1 MRGSPVSPL
10 VKICGL
16 STPTPLAA
24 AIAAG
29 ADRVGF
35 VFFPKSPRHVSVA
48 AAARLAEAARGR
60 AAVVALVVDAD
71 DDTLAAIVAGVRPD
85 MLQLHGHETPDRV
98 AAVRARF
105 GRPVIKA
112 LGVSTPGDLGP
123 LQDYAAVADEI
134 LFDAKPPP
142 GAPLPGGNGR
152 AFDWHMLAGLD
163 LAAPFMLSGGLGPDN
178 VGEALRIT
186 RAPAVDVSSG
196 VESAPGVKDPDLIA
210 AFVAAARA
218 AAGSP
223 RHPRLQELQP

>member
-1 MRGSPVSPL
+1 MSPL

-16 STPTPLAA
+16 STPTTLAA

-35 VFFPKSPRHVSVA
+35 VFFPKSPRNVSVA

-60 AAVVALVVDAD
+60 AAIVALVVDAD

-85 MLQLHGHETPDRV
+85 MLQLHGRETPGRV

-105 GRPVIKA
+105 GRPVVKA

-196 VESAPGVKDPDLIA
+196 VESAPGIKDPDLIA

-218 AAGSP
+218 AAGAP